1 MAQSKKPRKTYK
13 PKAIHMPMMAESRDR
28 MAMRLHL
35 NVETLIASPSSEAF
49 NELCKK
55 VASLTDALSHL
66 RGRPIANDRDAA
78 ANAIRTAV
86 ATLTQIQERAERTET
101 LGVTDTEAL
110 SLRNA
115 SGVMDLELG
124 RIPKNIIDAS
134 IAIIKRQTDERIN
147 ALNYD
152 YS

>member
-1 MAQSKKPRKTYK
+1 MAKSKAPRKKYREK
-13 PKAIHMPMMAESRDR
+13 PIHLPMMPESRDR

-35 NVETLIASPSSEAF
+35 NVEALIASPSSEAF

-66 RGRPIANDRDAA
+66 RGRPIFNDRDAA

-86 ATLTQIQERAERTET
+86 ATLTQIQERAERTEV
-101 LGVTDTEAL
+101 LAVTETEAL

-115 SGVMDLELG
+115 SGAMDIELG
-124 RIPKNIIDAS
+124 RIPKNVLDAS
-134 IAIIKRQTDERIN
+134 IAIIRKQTEERIE
-147 ALNYD
+147 ALSYG